1 MNPEPPRVPGFK
13 IRPDGDERKQVVA
26 FAADNDVPSGD
37 GFYRDDGY
45 RYQSTD
51 KARVYTR
58 EKVPPAGYSAEP
70 DPPPYDVAAGILRD
84 TPTLPYSEFLTRAN
98 KLTIEPQSYADLES
112 PYTIDE
118 PEGRQSIAAVAR
130 VHYVHAI
137 RFVNID
143 NALDMRPRT
152 PVPADWKIYYDPELR
167 TKALDRA
174 MWDVAFEHMHE
185 RGKAAGSPFVS
196 VAANEAALLR
206 STDWSAN
213 SIVFGSAET
222 KRAPH
227 IVHLR
232 IPECMLLSSDN
243 SRMEEYLKVQKGDI
257 SPVLLFKR
265 ETEQLF
271 LGDDLT
277 RYVEYSRD
285 NPYRPEDRELFVGD
299 I

>member
-1 MNPEPPRVPGFK
+1 MNPERPRVPGFK
-13 IRPDGDERKQVVA
+13 IRPEGDVRKQVVV
-26 FAADNDVPSGD
+26 FASDTDLPDGD

-45 RYQSTD
+45 RYRPTGE
-51 KARVYTR
+51 ARVYTR
-58 EKVPPAGYSAEP
+58 EQVPPAGYSAEP
-70 DPPPYDVAAGILRD
+70 DPPPYDVAAEILRD
-84 TPTLPYSEFLTRAN
+84 APTLPHGEFLTRADE
-98 KLTIEPQSYADLES
+98 LTRDPRSYADLET
-112 PYTIDE
+112 PYQIDE
-118 PEGRQSIAAVAR
+118 SERKRSIAAVADG
-130 VHYVHAI
+130 HYVHAI
-137 RFVNID
+137 RFVDVD
-143 NALDMRPRT
+143 NAQDLRPKT
-152 PVPADWKIYYDPELR
+152 PVPTDWKTYYEPEMR

-174 MWDVAFEHMHE
+174 MWDIAFEHMHE
-185 RGKAAGSPFVS
+185 RGKAARSPFVS

-222 KRAPH
+222 ERAPH

-232 IPECMLLSSDN
+232 IPGCMLLSSDN

-271 LGDDLT
+271 LGDDLA

-285 NPYRPEDRELFVGD
+285 NPYRTEDRVLFVGD